1 VKRVP
6 ELRDL
11 SDDHHTGLA
20 LAKRCRKAGRATSDS
35 SLKELCEQIHAAFVG
50 HLQPHFQI
58 EEQHLLPAL
67 EAIGEPALASRI
79 REDHADLRA
88 LLDSETLDRECVQ
101 RFGQLLEAHIRYEE
115 REVFEPTQHR
125 LSAHSLRA
133 IAAACRATPRSCPA
147 LLGA

>member
-1 VKRVP
+1 VKRVS

-20 LAKRCRKAGRATSDS
+20 LAKRCRQVDRATSDS
-35 SLKELCEQIHAAFVG
+35 TFRQLCEQICAAFSG

-67 EAIGEPALASRI
+67 EAIGEPALARRI

-88 LLDSETLDRECVQ
+88 LLASDTLDRERVQ

-125 LSAHSLRA
+125 LPARSLRA
-133 IAAACRATPRSCPA
+133 IAAACQALPRSCA
-147 LLGA
+147 VSLGS